1 MIKFWVNVLNM
12 LWYLV
17 ANTWQPLIRPT
28 FLRLF
33 IIFPSLNCRA
43 PGILLWSTSPKLF
56 ILTLIENFRDSDFN
70 LAFPTEP
77 IFPINFWMNRSFR
90 IWHATGLSLCCTGSC
105 SLLLYNPDTFT
116 VIKNYITQAPGSSL
130 LPLSSAR
137 LPSHFL
143 SVRGEVARWP
153 TSHERMFLSSTWSRE
168 TESEGAYVGLLFLF
182 YFSCFT
188 LFSP

>member
-17 ANTWQPLIRPT
+17 ANTWQPLIKPK

-56 ILTLIENFRDSDFN
+56 ILTLNENFRDSDFN

-90 IWHATGLSLCCTGSC
+90 IWHATSLSLCCTGSC
-105 SLLLYNPDTFT
+105 SLLLYNPDTFS
-116 VIKNYITQAPGSSL
+116 VRKNYITQAPGIIAPPTFLSSPA
-130 LPLSSAR
+130 LPLSVGPRGSRKMADVAWKYVP
-137 LPSHFL
+137 LLNMKSW
-143 SVRGEVARWP
+143 VRQR
-153 TSHERMFLSSTWSRE
+153 
-168 TESEGAYVGLLFLF
+168 AYVGLLFLF